1 MLGFIGCGTMGSA
14 ILEGI
19 VSKKLIEPEE
29 VLIFDL
35 DLGKTKELTNKLRVK
50 VAPDLETLIRN
61 TQIVFLCL
69 KPQDMKG
76 MLHSIKNFLSPNH
89 LLVTIAAGLNID
101 FFERHLD
108 NINPL
113 KVIRIMPNTPCIVGE
128 GMSVICK
135 NKNVSGEEE
144 KKIIALM
151 ESLGKVVALEEKMF
165 SAVTGLSGSGPAYI
179 FLIIEALADGGVE
192 MGLSRDTALMLAAQ
206 TVLGS
211 AKMFLQ
217 TGEHPA
223 ILKNKVT
230 SPGGTTSSGLLALE
244 KGAVRAALIDAVI
257 KSAQK
262 ADLMGNEISEFREG
276 DIS

>member
-19 VSKKLIEPEE
+19 VSKRLLEPEE
-29 VLIFDL
+29 VVIFDL
-35 DLGKTKELTNKLRVK
+35 DLEKTKELTNKLRVN
-50 VAPDLETLIRN
+50 VATDLESLIRDAE
-61 TQIVFLCL
+61 TIFLCL
-69 KPQDMKG
+69 KPQDMKT
-76 MLHSIKNFLSPNH
+76 MLHNIRDFLSPKH
-89 LLVTIAAGLNID
+89 LLVSIAAGLNID

-108 NINPL
+108 NVNPL
-113 KVIRIMPNTPCIVGE
+113 KVIRIMPNTPCLVGE

-135 NKNVSGEEE
+135 NKNVTGEEE
-144 KKIIALM
+144 KNIIALM
-151 ESLGKVVALEEKMF
+151 ESIGKVIALEEKMF

-192 MGLSRDTALMLAAQ
+192 MGLSRDTALMLSAQ

-211 AKMFLQ
+211 AKMYLQ

-262 ADLMGNEISEFREG
+262 ANLLGN
-276 DIS
+276 

>member
-1 MLGFIGCGTMGSA
+1 MLGFLGCGTMGSA

-19 VSKKLIEPEE
+19 VSKNFIEPEE
-29 VLIFDL
+29 VAIFDL
-35 DLGKTKELTNKLRVK
+35 DLEKTKELTKKLGVN
-50 VAPDLETLIRN
+50 VAPDLESLVRSAET
-61 TQIVFLCL
+61 VFLCL
-69 KPQDMKG
+69 KPQDMKS
-76 MLHSIKNFLSPNH
+76 MLHDIKDFLSPKH

-101 FFERHLD
+101 FFERNLD
-108 NINPL
+108 NINRL
-113 KVIRIMPNTPCIVGE
+113 KIIRIMPNTPCIVGE
-128 GMSVICK
+128 CMSVICK

-151 ESLGKVVALEEKMF
+151 ESLGKVVALEEKLF

-192 MGLSRDTALMLAAQ
+192 MGLSRDTALILSAQ

-211 AKMFLQ
+211 AKMYLQ

-262 ADLMGNEISEFREG
+262 ADLLGN
-276 DIS
+276 

>member
-1 MLGFIGCGTMGSA
+1 M
-14 ILEGI
+14 EGI
-19 VSKKLIEPEE
+19 VSKTYRAEE

-35 DLGKTKELTNKLRVK
+35 DPRKTKELTNKLRVSCT
-50 VAPDLETLIRN
+50 DLETLIRN

-230 SPGGTTSSGLLALE
+230 PRRHYQLRVAGLG
-244 KGAVRAALIDAVI
+244 KRCG
-257 KSAQK
+257 
-262 ADLMGNEISEFREG
+262 
-276 DIS
+276 

>member
-19 VSKKLIEPEE
+19 VSKKLIEPEK
-29 VLIFDL
+29 VIIFDL
-35 DLGKTKELTNKLRVK
+35 DPGKTKLLTHRLK
-50 VAPDLETLIRN
+50 VNTAPDLESLVQKAET
-61 TQIVFLCL
+61 VFFCL
-69 KPQDMKG
+69 KPQDMKD
-76 MLHSIKNFLSPNH
+76 MLHIIKNFISPKH
-89 LLVTIAAGLNID
+89 LLITIAAGINID
-101 FFERHLD
+101 FIEKHLD
-108 NINPL
+108 NIASL
-113 KVIRIMPNTPCIVGE
+113 KVIRIMPNTPCLVGE

-144 KKIIALM
+144 KQIITLM
-151 ESLGKVVALEEKMF
+151 ESLGKVLALEEKMF

-192 MGLSRDTALMLAAQ
+192 MGLSRDTALMLSAQ

-211 AKMFLQ
+211 ARMYIK

-223 ILKNKVT
+223 VLKNKVT

-244 KGAVRAALIDAVI
+244 RGAVRAALIDAVA
-257 KSAQK
+257 KAARK
-262 ADLMGNEISEFREG
+262 ADLLGN
-276 DIS
+276 

>member
-19 VSKKLIEPEE
+19 VSKKLIEPEK
-29 VLIFDL
+29 VIIFDL
-35 DLGKTKELTNKLRVK
+35 DPGKTKLLTHRLK
-50 VAPDLETLIRN
+50 VNTAPDLESLVQKAET
-61 TQIVFLCL
+61 VFFCL
-69 KPQDMKG
+69 KPQDMKD
-76 MLHSIKNFLSPNH
+76 MLHIIKNFISPKH
-89 LLVTIAAGLNID
+89 LLITIAAGINID
-101 FFERHLD
+101 FIEKHLD
-108 NINPL
+108 NIASL
-113 KVIRIMPNTPCIVGE
+113 KVIRIMPNTPCLVGE

-192 MGLSRDTALMLAAQ
+192 MGLSRDTALMLSAQ

-211 AKMFLQ
+211 AKMYIQ

-262 ADLMGNEISEFREG
+262 ADLLGN
-276 DIS
+276 